1 MKVRDIASKYGF
13 DKAAFEVF
21 AEGAKQD
28 GSLHVHGYSF
38 LSIEDEEVEK
48 AVDMFRERLKNM
60 PADETDPDKAAEVE
74 KDRAAKKKVR
84 RIALCVLLIIVVI
97 AAVSMFIMVRNA
109 VFLAVVN
116 ETDGPIYGIDLVF
129 SKDGEMDSIASM
141 NMTGGIF
148 KSKPKSVRTSGGPD
162 VYAPIAIGERVP
174 FKLTEKWNKVDPDSE
189 RIWISVRVKTT
200 GEMFESN
207 PERDYVDADGFQSL
221 EVPVERGR
229 RTVVILTGNAENG
242 YHLELNGIENMLKKA
257 EVFEFLP

>member
-13 DKAAFEVF
+13 DRAAFEVF

-38 LSIEDEEVEK
+38 LSIEDEDVEK
-48 AVDMFRERLKNM
+48 AVDMFRERLRNM

-97 AAVSMFIMVRNA
+97 AAVSMFIMARNA
-109 VFLAVVN
+109 VYLAVVN

-129 SKDGEMDSIASM
+129 SKDGEMDSITSM
-141 NMTGGIF
+141 NMTGGIS
-148 KSKPKSVRTSGGPD
+148 KSKPKTMSTFGPD
-162 VYAPIAIGERVP
+162 VYREIVVGEAVP
-174 FKLTEKWNKVDPDSE
+174 FKLTEKRNKVDPDS
-189 RIWISVRVKTT
+189 RQIWISVRVKTT

-207 PERDYVDADGFQSL
+207 PEQDYVDADGFHSL
-221 EVPVERGR
+221 EVPLERGK
-229 RTVVILTGNAENG
+229 RTVVTLTGNAEEG
-242 YHLELNGIENMLKKA
+242 YHLELNGIESMLKKA
-257 EVFEFLP
+257 EIFEFLP